1 MQKNTK
7 ILLGVGALGLVGYYM
22 WMTSA
27 KTTTPATPTTTNFV
41 GADGK
46 KSGEPCTFKM
56 SGEVINGKISELD
69 TKYCFSTDGK
79 RGLAI

>member
-22 WMTSA
+22 WMSSA
-27 KTTTPATPTTTNFV
+27 KTTPTTTPTKTNFV

-46 KSGEPCTFKM
+46 KSGEPCTFTM
-56 SGEVINGKISELD
+56 SGEVISGKISELD